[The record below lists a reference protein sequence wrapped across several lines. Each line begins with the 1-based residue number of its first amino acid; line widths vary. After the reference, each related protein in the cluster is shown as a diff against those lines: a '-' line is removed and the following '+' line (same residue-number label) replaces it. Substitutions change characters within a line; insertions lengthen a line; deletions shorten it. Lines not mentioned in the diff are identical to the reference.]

1 VCYVSIELSER
12 GCDVRRKLTLTIDP
26 DIYEKLGDLPRR
38 VSVSAVVSVV
48 LKALMSD
55 AKGMSDEEFLKWVD
69 KDPETRELHL
79 LLQDKLVPYLEKY
92 IKKVPEDSG
101 KKGKKGSL

>member
-1 VCYVSIELSER
+1 M
-12 GCDVRRKLTLTIDP
+12 RRKLTLTIDP